1 MSGTRERGVEI
12 IGKVGILGSEVEVFC

>member
-1 MSGTRERGVEI
+1 MSGMRERGVEV